1 MGDDWDD
8 GLIEEPFEADEEAFI
23 ASADRKREFNE

>member
-8 GLIEEPFEADEEAFI
+8 GLIEEPFEADEEAADE
-23 ASADRKREFNE
+23 ASHRRAF